1 MSFKSK
7 RPKTR
12 IAVAKIRF
20 IKIERDF
27 GKNFS
32 QPSNN
37 FSLGFIGKPERVWV
51 HTCTFVPL
59 LALLGL
65 ACSSG
70 SEMNCEQLLV
80 PLRSIKQ
87 LSLQLANVALH
98 AKTLGRSEEIRTT
111 AAVVV
116 HYYGG
121 HLLANY

>member
-1 MSFKSK
+1 MFS
-7 RPKTR
+7 PMAKTR
-12 IAVAKIRF
+12 ILFSKL
-20 IKIERDF
+20 KNPNNMDF

-37 FSLGFIGKPERVWV
+37 FSWGFIGKPERVWV

-87 LSLQLANVALH
+87 LSVQLANVALH

-116 HYYGG
+116 HYYG